1 MLRYAVFDLPSL
13 ENRIQRLTSDVIDME
28 WKKKQSRGEIAI
40 VSSNISQLKKLQ
52 KRYHMEIEQK
62 KEIISNLD
70 QQLNQKSY
78 TLEKKLIRNDSA
90 TKKVHK

>member
-62 KEIISNLD
+62 REIISNLD